1 MTAIADIISQ
11 IGLLLGALMGL
22 GSLFSPQ
29 WAAGVVRLRA
39 EEGRPGG
46 YSEFR
51 ATYGG
56 LLLML
61 HLTALVIVRQ
71 VEPAAAPLVALPL
84 SLAWFGAAFGRT
96 VSLVLDGA
104 KLGGPGLIP
113 VWIGTEILLAVMIGL
128 PILLTIM

>member
-1 MTAIADIISQ
+1 MAATADFISQ

-61 HLTALVIVRQ
+61 HLTALVIVRMT
-71 VEPAAAPLVALPL
+71 EPVTGLLVALPL
-84 SLAWFGAAFGRT
+84 ALAWLGAAFGRA
-96 VSLVLDGA
+96 VSLVLD
-104 KLGGPGLIP
+104 KERLGGAGLIP

-128 PILLTIM
+128 PILFVIM